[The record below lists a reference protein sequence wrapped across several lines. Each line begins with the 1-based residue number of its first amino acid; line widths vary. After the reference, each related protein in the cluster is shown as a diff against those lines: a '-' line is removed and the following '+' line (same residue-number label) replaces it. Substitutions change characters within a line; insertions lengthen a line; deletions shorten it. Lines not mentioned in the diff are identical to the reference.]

1 LPFKKTFDDIFQ
13 GHQKQQTDTINRK
26 LFENAS
32 SPVFAFF
39 SKIIRFCFIGMFPDF
54 LNTLYNILL
63 IMENA
68 TPRYDDNLKE
78 IQLQLLYKVSSK
90 YAISGSRSESFC
102 AKPRE

>member
-1 LPFKKTFDDIFQ
+1 LGRQLKTVVNMRRCHLKKTSDDIFQ

-39 SKIIRFCFIGMFPDF
+39 SKIIRFCFIGVLPYF

-78 IQLQLLYKVSSK
+78 IQ
-90 YAISGSRSESFC
+90 
-102 AKPRE
+102 